1 MNCKIT
7 KSAIKPFISFGK
19 MPIAN
24 GFLNKENFSKEFFF
38 DLEVGFSEKCSLF
51 QLKDHPTPEQMF
63 NNKYPFFTGSSEAM
77 KIHFQKYSDFIKNN
91 YINNNSKIIE
101 IGSNDGTFLKNFKN
115 SNLDYVGFE
124 PSENVAEIA
133 KQKGV
138 KTINSFFGLNSLD
151 LVKNFLK
158 KTDVIFAAN
167 VICHI
172 PELNGLIKAV
182 DQLLSK
188 DGVFIFEE
196 PYLGSMFNKTSYDQ
210 IYDEHIFMFSG
221 TSIKKIFDLFDME
234 LIDLIKQETHGGSM
248 RYVISRKNKRAINK
262 NVEKILDEEK
272 LNNLDNLD
280 SCLKFK
286 KNCENSK
293 IKLNN
298 LLKKYIFEGKRIVGY
313 GATSKSTTILN
324 YCEINSEIIEYIC
337 DTTKEKI
344 GKYSPGMHIPIVAVD
359 KFRKDNAEIAYLFA
373 WNHKNEILKKEVMF
387 KKNKG
392 KWISHVEIY

>member
-77 KIHFQKYSDFIKNN
+77 KIHFQKYSDFIKKN

-138 KTINSFFGLNSLD
+138 KIINSFFGLNSLD

-158 KTDVIFAAN
+158 QTDVIFAAN

-248 RYVISRKNKRAINK
+248 RYVISRKNKRPINK

>member
-77 KIHFQKYSDFIKNN
+77 KIHFQKYSDFIKKN

-138 KTINSFFGLNSLD
+138 KTINSFFDLNSLN

-158 KTDVIFAAN
+158 QTDVIFAAN

-248 RYVISRKNKRAINK
+248 RYVISRKNKRPINK

-298 LLKKYIFEGKRIVGY
+298 LLKKYISEGKRIVGY

-392 KWISHVEIY
+392 KWISHVEI

>member
-1 MNCKIT
+1 
-7 KSAIKPFISFGK
+7 
-19 MPIAN
+19 
-24 GFLNKENFSKEFFF
+24 
-38 DLEVGFSEKCSLF
+38 
-51 QLKDHPTPEQMF
+51 
-63 NNKYPFFTGSSEAM
+63 
-77 KIHFQKYSDFIKNN
+77 
-91 YINNNSKIIE
+91 
-101 IGSNDGTFLKNFKN
+101 
-115 SNLDYVGFE
+115 
-124 PSENVAEIA
+124 
-133 KQKGV
+133 
-138 KTINSFFGLNSLD
+138 
-151 LVKNFLK
+151 
-158 KTDVIFAAN
+158 
-167 VICHI
+167 
-172 PELNGLIKAV
+172 
-182 DQLLSK
+182 
-188 DGVFIFEE
+188 
-196 PYLGSMFNKTSYDQ
+196 
-210 IYDEHIFMFSG
+210 MFSG

-248 RYVISRKNKRAINK
+248 RYVISRKNKRPINK

-298 LLKKYIFEGKRIVGY
+298 LLKKYISEGKRIVGY

-324 YCEINSEIIEYIC
+324 YCGINSEIIEYIC

-392 KWISHVEIY
+392 KWISHVEI

>member
-77 KIHFQKYSDFIKNN
+77 KIHFQKYSDFLKKN

-138 KTINSFFGLNSLD
+138 RTINSFFGLNSLD

-158 KTDVIFAAN
+158 QTDVIFAAN

-248 RYVISRKNKRAINK
+248 RYVISRKNKRPINK

-298 LLKKYIFEGKRIVGY
+298 LLKKYISEGKRIVGY

-324 YCEINSEIIEYIC
+324 YCGINSEIIEYIC

-392 KWISHVEIY
+392 KWISHVEI

>member
-77 KIHFQKYSDFIKNN
+77 KIHFQKYSDFIKKN

-138 KTINSFFGLNSLD
+138 RTINTFFGLNSLD

-158 KTDVIFAAN
+158 QTDVIFAAN

-248 RYVISRKNKRAINK
+248 RYVISRKNKRPINK

-298 LLKKYIFEGKRIVGY
+298 LLKKYISEGKRIVGY

-324 YCEINSEIIEYIC
+324 YCEINSEIVEYIC

-392 KWISHVEIY
+392 KWISHVEI

>member
-24 GFLNKENFSKEFFF
+24 GFLNKENFSNEFFF

-77 KIHFQKYSDFIKNN
+77 KIHFQKYSDFIKKN

-151 LVKNFLK
+151 LLKNFLK
-158 KTDVIFAAN
+158 QTDVIFAAN

-182 DQLLSK
+182 DQLVSK

-248 RYVISRKNKRAINK
+248 RYVISRKNKRPINK
-262 NVEKILDEEK
+262 NVKKILDEEK

-298 LLKKYIFEGKRIVGY
+298 LLKKYISEGKRIVGY

-373 WNHKNEILKKEVMF
+373 WNHINEILKKEVMF

-392 KWISHVEIY
+392 KWISHVEI

>member
-24 GFLNKENFSKEFFF
+24 GFLNKENFSKELFF

-77 KIHFQKYSDFIKNN
+77 KIHFQKYSDFIKKN

-138 KTINSFFGLNSLD
+138 KIINSFFGLNSLD

-158 KTDVIFAAN
+158 QTDVIFAAN

-248 RYVISRKNKRAINK
+248 RYVISRKNKRPINK

-298 LLKKYIFEGKRIVGY
+298 LLKKYISEGKRIVGY

-373 WNHKNEILKKEVMF
+373 WNHINEILKKEVMF

-392 KWISHVEIY
+392 KWISHVEI

>member
-77 KIHFQKYSDFIKNN
+77 KIHFQKYYDFIKKN

-138 KTINSFFGLNSLD
+138 KIINSFFGLNSLD

-158 KTDVIFAAN
+158 QTDVIFAAN

-248 RYVISRKNKRAINK
+248 RYVISRKNKRPINK

-272 LNNLDNLD
+272 LNNLDNFD

-298 LLKKYIFEGKRIVGY
+298 LLKKYISEGKRIVGY

>member
-77 KIHFQKYSDFIKNN
+77 KIHFQKYSDFIKKN

-138 KTINSFFGLNSLD
+138 KIINSFFGLNSLD
-151 LVKNFLK
+151 LLKNFLK
-158 KTDVIFAAN
+158 QTDVIFAAN

-248 RYVISRKNKRAINK
+248 RYVISRKNKRPINK

-298 LLKKYIFEGKRIVGY
+298 LLKKYISEGKRIVGY

-324 YCEINSEIIEYIC
+324 YCGINSEIIEYIC

-392 KWISHVEIY
+392 KWISHVEI